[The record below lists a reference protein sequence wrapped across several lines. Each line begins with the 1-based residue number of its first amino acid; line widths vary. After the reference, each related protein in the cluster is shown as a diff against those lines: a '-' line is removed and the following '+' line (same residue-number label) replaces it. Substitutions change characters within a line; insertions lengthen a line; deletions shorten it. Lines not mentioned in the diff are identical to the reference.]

1 MPSEL
6 ARRIAER
13 IENDTLPT
21 AAIIDAELEAVRKAL
36 ECQKCYCAYA
46 THPQYMSAA
55 AIESG
60 AESELMQQCARCAT
74 LALLE
79 VQA

>member
-21 AAIIDAELEAVRKAL
+21 AAIIDAELVTVRNAL
-36 ECQKCYCAYA
+36 IDVTPSHRVAGECWCGQGWSIQENGRHSQRCKNA
-46 THPQYMSAA
+46 QAA
-55 AIESG
+55 
-60 AESELMQQCARCAT
+60 
-74 LALLE
+74 LASLK
-79 VQA
+79 VQP